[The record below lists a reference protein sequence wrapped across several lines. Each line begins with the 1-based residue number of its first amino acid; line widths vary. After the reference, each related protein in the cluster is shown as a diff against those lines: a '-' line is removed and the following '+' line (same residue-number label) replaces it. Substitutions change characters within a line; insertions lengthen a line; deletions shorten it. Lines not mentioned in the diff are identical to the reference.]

1 MEKAEKREIGNVRPM
16 PWKSLRIDALCNPAD
31 FRKRNIEFSIPISK
45 LTKFE
50 VRRIFTEHPDTG
62 YMLSYLLQARYLTI
76 KR

>member
-1 MEKAEKREIGNVRPM
+1 MLSAILHTSESGISG
-16 PWKSLRIDALCNPAD
+16 L
-31 FRKRNIEFSIPISK
+31 SIPISK

-62 YMLSYLLQARYLTI
+62 YMLSYLLQAGYLTI